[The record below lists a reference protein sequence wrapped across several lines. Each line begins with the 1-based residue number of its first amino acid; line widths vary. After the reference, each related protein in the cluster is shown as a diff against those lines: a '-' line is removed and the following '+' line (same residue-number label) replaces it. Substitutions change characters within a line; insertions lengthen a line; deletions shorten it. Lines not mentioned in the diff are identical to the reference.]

1 MLNMKQHYNF
11 FYIHLSLLLIFSNSL
26 LANPF
31 QSIKTDTMPTGN
43 YADVNGI
50 RMYYEIHQPTQ
61 ANSNIIPLV
70 LIHGGG
76 STIQSTF
83 GNVLSLFAQQ
93 YKVIAVELQAHGRT
107 SDRNAPESFEQDAD
121 DVAALLEH
129 LNISKANILGFSNGG
144 STTMRIATRHAGLV
158 NKIVV
163 IAAFYQR
170 DGMLPGFFEMMQRAT
185 INDMP
190 QALKDAFLK
199 VTPDTAKLHNMF
211 EKDRS
216 RMANFK
222 DWTDADLKAIKA
234 PALIISGDKDVAS
247 NEHTVKMSR
256 LIAGSELMILP
267 GVHGEC
273 IGEVETAKP
282 GSKLPEL
289 TVAVITEFL
298 QK

>member
-1 MLNMKQHYNF
+1 
-11 FYIHLSLLLIFSNSL
+11 
-26 LANPF
+26 
-31 QSIKTDTMPTGN
+31 MPTGN

-50 RMYYEIHQPTQ
+50 KMYYETYMPAGTLKT
-61 ANSNIIPLV
+61 NGIPLI

-83 GNVLSLFAQQ
+83 GNVLPLFAQQ
-93 YKVIAVELQAHGRT
+93 YKVIAIELQAHGRT
-107 SDRNAPESFEQDAD
+107 GDRDAPESFEQDAD
-121 DVAALLEH
+121 DVAALLKQ

-144 STTMRIATRHAGLV
+144 NTTMRIATRHPELV

-163 IAAFYQR
+163 AAAFYQR
-170 DGMLPGFFEMMQRAT
+170 EGMQPGFFEMMQRAT

-199 VTPDTAKLHNMF
+199 LTPDTAKLQNMF

-222 DWTDADLKAIKA
+222 DWADADLQAIKA
-234 PALIISGDKDVAS
+234 PALIISGDKDVATTD
-247 NEHTVKMSR
+247 HTAKMSK

-273 IGEVETAKP
+273 LGEVETAKP

>member
-1 MLNMKQHYNF
+1 MKHHNNF
-11 FYIHLSLLLIFSNSL
+11 IIIFLSLMLILSNQSF
-26 LANPF
+26 AN
-31 QSIKTDTMPTGN
+31 SIKKDTMPTGN

-50 RMYYEIHQPTQ
+50 KMYYEIHQPEQT
-61 ANSNIIPLV
+61 NNPVPLV

-83 GNVLSLFAQQ
+83 GNVLPMFAKR

-121 DVAALLEH
+121 DVAALLKQ

-144 STTMRIATRHAGLV
+144 NTTMRIATRHPELV

-170 DGMLPGFFEMMQRAT
+170 EGMFPGFFDMMQKAT
-185 INDMP
+185 ISDMP
-190 QALKDAFLK
+190 QPLKDAFLK
-199 VTPDTAKLHNMF
+199 VTPDTAKLQNMF

-222 DWTDADLKAIKA
+222 DWADEDLKAIKA
-234 PALIISGDKDVAS
+234 QALIISGDKDVAS
-247 NEHTVKMSR
+247 GEHTVKMSR

-267 GVHGEC
+267 GIHGEC
-273 IGEVETAKP
+273 IGEIETVKP
-282 GSKLPEL
+282 GSSLPRL
-289 TVAVITEFL
+289 TVALIE
-298 QK
+298 